1 MIENVFRHFHRLCIK
16 YLDWIHCMRY
26 AKQNFINN
34 DRFSTQKYKPHSKWH
49 KSIAIHKTE
58 VAENITYLTFLNTM
72 AMLIQKNTEIC
83 NSGWQCTVKQDNTLA
98 YVHINYFRFLNSVN
112 YNRKPEFDVKP
123 LQNSLNSLDRN
134 IQFIFVNLSENIN
147 FVVHCWIEFNTYNKP
162 TKLLTYLHFNS
173 YQLKHTKK

>member
-1 MIENVFRHFHRLCIK
+1 
-16 YLDWIHCMRY
+16 
-26 AKQNFINN
+26 
-34 DRFSTQKYKPHSKWH
+34 
-49 KSIAIHKTE
+49 
-58 VAENITYLTFLNTM
+58 M
-72 AMLIQKNTEIC
+72 AMLIQKNIEIC
-83 NSGWQCTVKQDNTLA
+83 NSGWQCKVKQGSTLLA

-112 YNRKPEFDVKP
+112 YNRKPGFDIKP

-147 FVVHCWIEFNTYNKP
+147 FVVHCRIEFDIYNKP